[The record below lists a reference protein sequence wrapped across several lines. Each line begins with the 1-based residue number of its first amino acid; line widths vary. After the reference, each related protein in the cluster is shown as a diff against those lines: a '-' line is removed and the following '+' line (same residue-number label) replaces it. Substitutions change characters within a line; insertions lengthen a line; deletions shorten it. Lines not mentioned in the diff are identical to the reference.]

1 MNRNIRAVEKRLT
14 QLPRMR
20 VFPSICESSDERS
33 TNRTQEGCGF
43 MLFQDFLF
51 LGLHIMAIND

>member
-1 MNRNIRAVEKRLT
+1 MDRNIRGVEKRLT

-20 VFPSICESSDERS
+20 VFPSICKTSDKRG
-33 TNRTQEGCGF
+33 TDRTQEGCGF

-51 LGLHIMAIND
+51 LCLHITAISD